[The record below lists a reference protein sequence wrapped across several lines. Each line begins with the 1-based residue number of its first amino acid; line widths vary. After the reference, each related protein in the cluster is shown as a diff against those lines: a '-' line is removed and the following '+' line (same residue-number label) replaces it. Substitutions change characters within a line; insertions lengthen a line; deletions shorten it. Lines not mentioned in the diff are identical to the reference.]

1 MVEVAFEKARE
12 LANRATAYLLRAGKS
27 RRVSR
32 SAARML
38 VIGALGVV
46 LLLAACSA
54 PAPTAPS
61 ASPAVAVAVAEATQ
75 GAIQQTLSYSGEL
88 RAPAQVSIVAKA
100 GGTIQQI
107 SVGVGSHVTAGDVLA
122 VLDPANAQAQVIQSQ
137 AAVSQARAKL
147 ASIQAGARDDDVAA
161 AQATLNQ
168 QKAKLASLQNQGRP
182 EDVRAA
188 QSALEVQQAKLDQIL
203 RGGRPESIVQA
214 LAARG

>member
-38 VIGALGVV
+38 LSSAPGARPPDFAGRRFSAALLGQVCHKKFGRLRLGKKAGLSAELLGIV

-54 PAPTAPS
+54 PATTAPS

-107 SVGVGSHVTAGDVLA
+107 PVGVGSHVTAGDEL
-122 VLDPANAQAQVIQSQ
+122 LCT
-137 AAVSQARAKL
+137 
-147 ASIQAGARDDDVAA
+147 G
-161 AQATLNQ
+161 TF
-168 QKAKLASLQNQGRP
+168 
-182 EDVRAA
+182 
-188 QSALEVQQAKLDQIL
+188 SA
-203 RGGRPESIVQA
+203 
-214 LAARG
+214 